1 MEAFEF
7 CCLPGFKK
15 MMFQN
20 LEPTW
25 SLRKYKNFDMFD
37 CLKFSIFWFSFQ
49 NYIHSKAISNMY

>member
-25 SLRKYKNFDMFD
+25 SLRKYKNFDMVD
-37 CLKFSIFWFSFQ
+37 CLKFSIFLVFTPKL
-49 NYIHSKAISNMY
+49 HT